1 MTKVLITGITGFV
14 GSALARALA
23 AEGAELFGLVRPSA
37 DRSRLDGLNVTWL
50 EGDVTVRES
59 LAGMFDW
66 VDAVIHAAGMLGRA
80 GVPESAY
87 HQLHVN
93 GTSNVLGEIEKLD
106 NPPKVLY
113 VSSPG
118 VLGPISGPP
127 ADENAPHA
135 PSNAY
140 ERSKAAAEM
149 VAQIFA
155 RQGTPVVITRP
166 EFIYG
171 PTDLHV
177 LGLFQAIQ
185 NGRFFTI
192 DHGRAL
198 CHPTYIDDAVDGMLR
213 CLKQGQRGQIY
224 HIGGP
229 KPVTFRELAD
239 TIATA
244 VGVPPP
250 SRNLPRWLAMAG
262 ATALEIGGA
271 MLKFR
276 PPLSRDGVAF
286 FSDARSFSWQKA
298 HRELG
303 YTPHFDLATGVALTV
318 AWYQEQGLLERLEI
332 GD

>member
-1 MTKVLITGITGFV
+1 MSKVLITGITGFV

-23 AEGAELFGLVRPSA
+23 AEGAELFGLVRPSS
-37 DRSRLDGLNVTWL
+37 DRSRLDGLPVTWM

-59 LAGMFDW
+59 LAGVFDW
-66 VDAVIHAAGMLGRA
+66 VDGVIHAAGMLGRA

-118 VLGPISGPP
+118 VLGPINGPP
-127 ADENAPHA
+127 ADENAPPA

-149 VAQIFA
+149 VTQIFA

-171 PTDLHV
+171 PTDMHV

-185 NGRFFTI
+185 KGRFFTI
-192 DHGRAL
+192 DHGRAT

-213 CLKQGQRGQIY
+213 CLKQGRHGQVY
-224 HIGGP
+224 HIAGP
-229 KPVTFRELAD
+229 EPVTFRALAD

-250 SRNLPRWLAMAG
+250 TRNLPHWLAMAG

-271 MLKFR
+271 LFKTT

-286 FSDARSFSWQKA
+286 FSDDRRFSWQKA
-298 HRELG
+298 HHELG
-303 YTPHFDLATGVALTV
+303 YTPRFSLTTGVVRTV
-318 AWYQEQGLLERLEI
+318 AWYQEKGLLEKM
-332 GD
+332 